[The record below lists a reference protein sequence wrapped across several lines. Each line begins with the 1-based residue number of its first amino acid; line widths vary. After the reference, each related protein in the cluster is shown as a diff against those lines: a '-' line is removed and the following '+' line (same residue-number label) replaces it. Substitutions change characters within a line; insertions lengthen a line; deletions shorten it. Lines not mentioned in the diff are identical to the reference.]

1 MCSIYIPR
9 ISSDNT
15 EATVKAA
22 FLQQIGEV
30 DRVDFANLVS
40 TPGVTQTT
48 NRFMKA
54 FVHLNTVY
62 DPSLIEVLDGGGQYR
77 MHPEANS
84 TNPRRRDIYWIL
96 VKNHKPIP
104 ATKLNIHQIA
114 ENHTL
119 LEKLVMELANRLN
132 AAEATIQAQAEK
144 IFTLEIANMP
154 RLEPP
159 STPPPSG
166 LLAFPGAALGA
177 PPHPPRLM
185 RMDTTRR
192 SETPF
197 AYGGGA
203 RHIQFDDAVD
213 VDEEEGECPVQPPAL
228 RREMTTCAPPTLR
241 REATSYSG
249 TPSSLQRDE
258 SLCDELVEKLFTTTL
273 QRDDSTCD
281 NGELLAPM
289 VMEKY
294 SDFCER
300 RDFGMSRS
308 ESSV

>member
-1 MCSIYIPR
+1 MFTIYIPR

-30 DRVDFANLVS
+30 SRVDFANLVA
-40 TPGVTQTT
+40 TPGVTQTP

-62 DPSLIEVLDGGGQYR
+62 DPSLVEVLDGGGQYR
-77 MHPEANS
+77 MHPEVNS
-84 TNPRRRDIYWIL
+84 INARRREIYWIL

-104 ATKLNIHQIA
+104 ETKLNIHQIA

-119 LEKLVMELANRLN
+119 LEKLVMDLANRLN

-154 RLEPP
+154 SLMSPP
-159 STPPPSG
+159 STPPSG
-166 LLAFPGAALGA
+166 LLAFPGAMLGA

-185 RMDTTRR
+185 RMD

-197 AYGGGA
+197 AHGGGG
-203 RHIQFDDAVD
+203 RHIQFDDAVE
-213 VDEEEGECPVQPPAL
+213 VDEEEGECPIQPPAL
-228 RREMTTCAPPTLR
+228 RREMTTCVPPTLR
-241 REATSYSG
+241 REETGYCG
-249 TPSSLQRDE
+249 TPPSLQRGE
-258 SLCDELVEKLFTTTL
+258 SSCDELVEKLFATTTL
-273 QRDDSTCD
+273 RRDDD
-281 NGELLAPM
+281 GELLAPM

-300 RDFGMSRS
+300 RDLSNRLCRIETS
-308 ESSV
+308 AAN

>member
-62 DPSLIEVLDGGGQYR
+62 DPNLIETLDGGGQYR

-104 ATKLNIHQIA
+104 ETKLNIHQIA

-119 LEKLVMELANRLN
+119 LEKLVLSL
-132 AAEATIQAQAEK
+132 I
-144 IFTLEIANMP
+144 
-154 RLEPP
+154 
-159 STPPPSG
+159 
-166 LLAFPGAALGA
+166 
-177 PPHPPRLM
+177 
-185 RMDTTRR
+185 
-192 SETPF
+192 
-197 AYGGGA
+197 
-203 RHIQFDDAVD
+203 HI
-213 VDEEEGECPVQPPAL
+213 
-228 RREMTTCAPPTLR
+228 
-241 REATSYSG
+241 
-249 TPSSLQRDE
+249 
-258 SLCDELVEKLFTTTL
+258 
-273 QRDDSTCD
+273 
-281 NGELLAPM
+281 
-289 VMEKY
+289 
-294 SDFCER
+294 
-300 RDFGMSRS
+300 
-308 ESSV
+308 